1 MGIFHIRCILY
12 SGKALVVHFAV
23 IVFALV
29 HFVRG
34 HLGRVA
40 ENVALARFQSRQ
52 ILHQKRAA
60 QLTLIGN
67 GQVIPRVRNRST
79 GCILSCIQ
87 FEHLDAVLHI
97 AAEHLNP
104 AAALEAAAAVAVE
117 LVADAHGFIACA
129 FIRGSLHIPAQV
141 VVSIIILIVPL
152 LTGITIFVQS
162 FFYRNIAVRL
172 FDGQIELIVKDHLAT
187 RSGLRI
193 INVRFKGEISRKW
206 RTIQNFL
213 VRKGHFYLAG
223 LADGIAAHDFL
234 EAVNLAID
242 IIFCQGQTGRQMV
255 GQCVVLAADDSPA
268 QLIAEFDLHGFAVLK
283 PVFILNRHP
292 VLAFFFT
299 DNDIGDVIRQV
310 YSAVV
315 QLHCHH
321 HRVVCILFHCLA
333 DPLYLC

>member
-234 EAVNLAID
+234 EAVNITFSL
-242 IIFCQGQTGRQMV
+242 FCQGQTFRQLV
-255 GQCVVLAADDSPA
+255 GQRFVRAADDSAA
-268 QLIAEFDLHGFAVLK
+268 QRIAQFDLHGFAVLK
-283 PVFILNRHP
+283 PVFILNWHP
-292 VLAFFFT
+292 VIANFFS
-299 DNDIGDVIRQV
+299 DNGRGDVLRQV

-315 QLHCHH
+315 QFHCHH

-333 DPLYLC
+333 DPLYPC

>member
-172 FDGQIELIVKDHLAT
+172 FDDQIEIIVKDHLAVL
-187 RSGLRI
+187 SGLRI

-206 RTIQNFL
+206 HTLQDFL
-213 VRKGHFYLAG
+213 IRKGHFYLAG
-223 LADGIAAHDFL
+223 LADGIAAHNFRA
-234 EAVNLAID
+234 AVNLTISL
-242 IIFCQGQTGRQMV
+242 FCQGQTIRQLV
-255 GQCVVLAADDSPA
+255 GQRVVCAADDSAAYEIA
-268 QLIAEFDLHGFAVLK
+268 QFDLHGFAVLK
-283 PVFILNRHP
+283 PVSILNRHP
-292 VLAFFFT
+292 VLALFFA

-310 YSAVV
+310 YSAVAP
-315 QLHCHH
+315 LHCHH
-321 HRVVCILFHCLA
+321 HRVVCILFQCLT
-333 DPLYLC
+333 DPLYPC